1 MSTAKKTATSASKQT
16 KGRGKKRAAVD
27 EEEEENGT
35 SSSTALKSVDLA
47 VDSSASSS
55 SASSSSSSS
64 SATGDED
71 AARLKRLKSMASSMS
86 KHLTCAISQELM
98 VDPVLAA
105 DGNTYERFEILK
117 WIATKST
124 SPLDPSCPLDA
135 SRLMSNR
142 AVKQQI
148 EELVASGELADELR
162 ADYLERKKTSSLEHA
177 QELYDEG
184 KEEEAAALGLPKA
197 QGFMAE
203 MCFER
208 DEEGDQEK
216 GVEWAEKAAAG
227 GDDLGQFWLGHA
239 YQKGAGSLGK
249 DYAIAL
255 EWYEKAADQ
264 GNEYAMTNIGQLH
277 DEGGRGVTQ
286 NKLTAV
292 SWYRKAA
299 EAGNETGQY
308 NLGFCYYKG
317 EGVTKN
323 LATARSWFQSAA
335 DQEDDDAIR
344 RLGYMMVKG
353 EGGEQDVKGGI
364 DLWQSLNGD
373 EKAQRNLDKLY
384 RCLSNAHFEAE

>member
-1 MSTAKKTATSASKQT
+1 
-16 KGRGKKRAAVD
+16 
-27 EEEEENGT
+27 
-35 SSSTALKSVDLA
+35 
-47 VDSSASSS
+47 
-55 SASSSSSSS
+55 
-64 SATGDED
+64 
-71 AARLKRLKSMASSMS
+71 
-86 KHLTCAISQELM
+86 M
-98 VDPVLAA
+98 VDPVLAE
-105 DGNTYERFEILK
+105 DGNTYERQEILQ
-117 WIATKST
+117 WIAKKST
-124 SPLDPSCPLDA
+124 SPLDPSCTLDA

-239 YQKGAGSLGK
+239 YQKGAGPLGK

-255 EWYEKAADQ
+255 EWYEKAAEQ

-323 LATARSWFQSAA
+323 LGTARSWFQNAA
-335 DQEDDDAIR
+335 DQDDGSAMCD
-344 RLGYMMVKG
+344 LGTMLLQG
-353 EGGEQDVKGGI
+353 EGGDRNFREGI
-364 DLWQSLNGD
+364 ALWESAAAD
-373 EKAQRNLDKLY
+373 HDDADAQANLDQLGDLISGAIF
-384 RCLSNAHFEAE
+384 R